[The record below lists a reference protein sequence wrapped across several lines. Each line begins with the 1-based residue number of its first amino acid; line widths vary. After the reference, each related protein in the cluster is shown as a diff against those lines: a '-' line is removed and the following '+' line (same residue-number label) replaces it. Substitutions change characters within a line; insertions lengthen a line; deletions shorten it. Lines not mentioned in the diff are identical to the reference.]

1 MPPIEWAMYGGM
13 QMFFIALDTV
23 WSLNPFKTSS
33 KTIQQ
38 FVDIHCGPE
47 YAIHYRYS
55 SIVKAIIICLMYGP
69 ALPILYPITFVTMIV
84 MVINERLV
92 IFYYNREP
100 PTFDDDMTVW
110 SIKISEWTLW
120 LSLPFSF
127 WIMGN
132 RQIYDNA
139 VYPIQYSTDIRL
151 SGHVQV
157 FDEDP
162 EFDYTAPILVFFIA
176 FVAYEVIDFLGRKM
190 GFISPFSFEYFEDL
204 PNYYDA
210 IEIDDRED
218 LINECNYYK
227 DKYDMTYNRAFVNRI
242 QETRYNDKIKKI
254 QGIPFYDI
262 LANQE
267 YIMAY
272 QYLPVDVPNRDLII
286 QDGDDDDT
294 NNSWIAD
301 SIFMLVNLEDLDE
314 KRGRELSMNSK
325 KSQE

>member
-23 WSLNPFKTSS
+23 WSLDPFKTSS

-47 YAIHYRYS
+47 YAIHYKYS

-162 EFDYTAPILVFFIA
+162 AFDYTAPLLVFFIA
-176 FVAYEVIDFLGRKM
+176 FVAYEIIDFLGRKM
-190 GFISPFSFEYFEDL
+190 GFISPFTFEYFEDL

-227 DKYDMTYNRAFVNRI
+227 EKYDMTYNKAFVSRI
-242 QETRYNDKIKKI
+242 QDTRYNDKIKKI
-254 QGIPFYDI
+254 
-262 LANQE
+262 
-267 YIMAY
+267 
-272 QYLPVDVPNRDLII
+272 
-286 QDGDDDDT
+286 
-294 NNSWIAD
+294 
-301 SIFMLVNLEDLDE
+301 
-314 KRGRELSMNSK
+314 
-325 KSQE
+325 